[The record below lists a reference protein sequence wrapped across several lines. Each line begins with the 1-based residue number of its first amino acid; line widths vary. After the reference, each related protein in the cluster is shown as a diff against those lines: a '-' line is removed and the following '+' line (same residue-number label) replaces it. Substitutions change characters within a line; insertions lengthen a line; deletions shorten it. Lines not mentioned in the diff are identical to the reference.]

1 MCEEGSHPWETMKSY
16 AFKGTD
22 ADRLC
27 WKGVKSILR
36 TTAEMSSL
44 NIGMRETSAKPSCI
58 CFAELKYAIPKSLP
72 NWAEKQEQGARAFPG
87 LQASHFLFTVKN
99 HIIQAE
105 KNPRGQSR
113 PLLLQY

>member
-1 MCEEGSHPWETMKSY
+1 MGLMIQSVPYC
-16 AFKGTD
+16 
-22 ADRLC
+22 
-27 WKGVKSILR
+27 
-36 TTAEMSSL
+36 SSL
-44 NIGMRETSAKPSCI
+44 F
-58 CFAELKYAIPKSLP
+58 CFGAELKYAIPKSLP

-99 HIIQAE
+99 HRIQAE

>member
-1 MCEEGSHPWETMKSY
+1 MKSY
-16 AFKGTD
+16 AVKGTD

-44 NIGMRETSAKPSCI
+44 NIGLRETSAKPSCI
-58 CFAELKYAIPKSLP
+58 CFAELKYAISKSLP
-72 NWAEKQEQGARAFPG
+72 NWVEKQEQGARAFPG

-99 HIIQAE
+99 HRIQAE